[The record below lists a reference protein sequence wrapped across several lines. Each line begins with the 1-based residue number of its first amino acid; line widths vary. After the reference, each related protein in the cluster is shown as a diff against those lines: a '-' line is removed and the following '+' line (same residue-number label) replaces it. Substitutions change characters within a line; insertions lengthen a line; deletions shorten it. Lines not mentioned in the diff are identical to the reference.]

1 MDRKETNKIIVAH
14 PGRQHS
20 FRLATAL
27 KKNDMLLYY
36 VTTIYNKKSSRLM
49 QLVQLFLSKDNLKRA
64 NNRKNSFL
72 KDTDV
77 IQYCE
82 FRGMVEAL
90 LVRIDKS
97 HRVYRFMQR
106 HDSDRFGV
114 KVAKLAIKENVD
126 AVVMYDS
133 NATAGFRYLK
143 KKAPNIVRILDV
155 SIAPRPYIK
164 RIYQKE
170 IQNSGNN
177 DLKKENAYLW
187 QPKHLARSQS
197 EIDDADYFLA
207 ASQFV
212 KEGLIHC
219 GAKEDQIKLIPYGA
233 NVLSNIEKE
242 NGKENAKCKFLFVGQ
257 VNYRKGIPYLL
268 DVISE
273 MGDAAELTVV
283 GAYNPDDWFVKKYK
297 ETANIHFTGLVTFDK
312 MQKIYEQSDVFI
324 IPSFAEGMAQVGIEA
339 MACGLPIIC
348 TFNSGVSDL
357 VEEGKSG
364 FIIPCGDKEALKSRM
379 TWFLEN
385 KLKIYEMGRYARN
398 KAIRYTWE
406 HYEDNVVATIN
417 QVLNL

>member
-1 MDRKETNKIIVAH
+1 MDRKENNKIIVAH

-27 KKNDMLLYY
+27 KKNDMLAYY
-36 VTTIYNKKSSRLM
+36 VTTIYNKESSWLM
-49 QLVQLFLSKDNLKRA
+49 RFVKLFLSKDNLKRA

-72 KDTDV
+72 KDADV

-82 FRGMVEAL
+82 FMGMIEAL
-90 LVRIDKS
+90 LARIDKS

-114 KVAKLAIKENVD
+114 KVAKLAIKENTD
-126 AVVMYDS
+126 AVIMYDS

-143 KKAPNIVRILDV
+143 RKAPNIVRILDV
-155 SIAPRPYIK
+155 SIAPRPYMK
-164 RIYQKE
+164 EIYQKE
-170 IQNSGNN
+170 IQHSGND
-177 DLKKENAYLW
+177 DLKKENEYLW

-197 EIDDADYFLA
+197 EIDDADYFFA

-219 GAKEDQIKLIPYGA
+219 GAKENQIKLIPYGA
-233 NVLSNIEKE
+233 NVTSNIEKE

-273 MGDAAELTVV
+273 MGDTAELTVV

-297 ETANIHFTGLVTFDK
+297 DAANIHFTGLVTFDK

-348 TFNSGVSDL
+348 STNSGVNDL
-357 VEEGKSG
+357 VEDYKNG
-364 FIIPCGDKEALKSRM
+364 FIIQPGEAEALREKM
-379 TWFLEN
+379 QWFVDNSQQISFMGEN
-385 KLKIYEMGRYARN
+385 AKKIACC
-398 KAIRYTWE
+398 YTWE
-406 HYEDNVVATIN
+406 QYEKKVVGAINNV
-417 QVLNL
+417 LKR

>member
-27 KKNDMLLYY
+27 KKNNMLLYY
-36 VTTIYNKKSSRLM
+36 VTTIYNKKSSWLM
-49 QLVQLFLSKDNLKRA
+49 QVIQLFLSKDNLKRA

-90 LVRIDKS
+90 LVRIDRS

-106 HDSDRFGV
+106 HDSDRFGI
-114 KVAKLAIKENVD
+114 KVAKLAIKENAD

-155 SIAPRPYIK
+155 SIAPRPYMK
-164 RIYQKE
+164 KIYQKE

-177 DLKKENAYLW
+177 DLKKENEYLW
-187 QPKHLARSQS
+187 QPKHLARIQS

-212 KEGLIHC
+212 KEGLIQC

-233 NVLSNIEKE
+233 NVISNIEKE

-273 MGDAAELTVV
+273 MGDTAELTVV

-297 ETANIHFTGLVTFDK
+297 DAVNIHFTGLVTFDK

-339 MACGLPIIC
+339 MACGMPIIC

-398 KAIRYTWE
+398 KAIQYTWE
-406 HYEDNVVATIN
+406 YYEDNVVAAIN

>member
-1 MDRKETNKIIVAH
+1 MDRNKNTKIIVAH

-27 KKNDMLLYY
+27 KKNGMLSCY
-36 VTTIYNKKSSRLM
+36 VTTIYNKKSSWLMRL
-49 QLVQLFLSKDNLKRA
+49 VKLFLSKDNLKRA

-72 KDTDV
+72 EDTDV
-77 IQYCE
+77 IQYFE

-90 LVRIDKS
+90 LARIDKS

-106 HDSDRFGV
+106 HDSDRFGI
-114 KVAKLAIKENVD
+114 KVAKLAIKENAD

-143 KKAPNIVRILDV
+143 NKAPHIVRILDV
-155 SIAPRPYIK
+155 SIAPRPYMK
-164 RIYQKE
+164 EIYQKE

-177 DLKKENAYLW
+177 DLKKENEYLW
-187 QPKHLARSQS
+187 QPKHLFRNQS

-219 GAKEDQIKLIPYGA
+219 GAKEEQIKLIPYGA
-233 NVLSNIEKE
+233 NVISNIEKK
-242 NGKENAKCKFLFVGQ
+242 NCKENVKCKFLFVGQ
-257 VNYRKGIPYLL
+257 VNYRKGITYLL

-273 MGDAAELTVV
+273 MEDTAELTVV

-297 ETANIHFTGLVTFDK
+297 EATNIHFTSLVTFDK
-312 MQKIYEQSDVFI
+312 MQKIYEQSDVFV

-379 TWFLEN
+379 IWFLEN
-385 KLKIYEMGRYARN
+385 KPKIHEMGTYARD
-398 KAIRYTWE
+398 KARLYSWE
-406 HYEDNVVATIN
+406 HYEDNVVAVIS
-417 QVLNL
+417 QILDL

>member
-1 MDRKETNKIIVAH
+1 MDRKEKNKIIVAH

-27 KKNDMLLYY
+27 KKNGMLLHY
-36 VTTIYNKKSSRLM
+36 VTTIYNKKSSWLM
-49 QLVQLFLSKDNLKRA
+49 RFVKLFLSKDNLKRA

-82 FRGMVEAL
+82 FSGMVEAL
-90 LVRIDKS
+90 LARIDKS
-97 HRVYRFMQR
+97 HRVYRFIQR
-106 HDSDRFGV
+106 HDADRFGI
-114 KVAKLAIKENVD
+114 KVAKLAIRENAD
-126 AVVMYDS
+126 AVIMYDS

-155 SIAPRPYIK
+155 SIAPRPYMK
-164 RIYQKE
+164 EIYQKE

-177 DLKKENAYLW
+177 NLKKENEYLW
-187 QPKHLARSQS
+187 QLKHLARSQS
-197 EIDDADYFLA
+197 EIEDANYFLA

-219 GAKEDQIKLIPYGA
+219 GAKEDQIKLVPYGA
-233 NVLSNIEKE
+233 NVMSNIKKE
-242 NGKENAKCKFLFVGQ
+242 NCKENKKCKFLFVGQ

-268 DVISE
+268 DAISE
-273 MGDAAELTVV
+273 MDDTVELTVV
-283 GAYNPDDWFVKKYK
+283 GAYNPKDWFVKKYK
-297 ETANIHFTGLVTFDK
+297 DKVNIHFTGLVTFDK
-312 MQKIYEQSDVFI
+312 MQKIYEQSDVFV

-348 TFNSGVSDL
+348 TYNSGVSDL

-364 FIIPCGDKEALKSRM
+364 FIIPCGDKEALKSKM
-379 TWFLEN
+379 IWFLEN
-385 KLKIYEMGRYARN
+385 QVKIYEMGKYARN
-398 KAIRYTWE
+398 KANQYSWE
-406 HYEDNVVATIN
+406 HYENNVVVAIS
-417 QVLNL
+417 QFLDL